1 MTLTLALIY
10 QLTSLRKR
18 GFDFEILFGYYFHL
32 KLRGTQRAYSSKPL
46 NIALFQERVLVFK
59 R

>member
-10 QLTSLRKR
+10 QLTCLRKR

-32 KLRGTQRAYSSKPL
+32 KLI
-46 NIALFQERVLVFK
+46 NIM
-59 R
+59 